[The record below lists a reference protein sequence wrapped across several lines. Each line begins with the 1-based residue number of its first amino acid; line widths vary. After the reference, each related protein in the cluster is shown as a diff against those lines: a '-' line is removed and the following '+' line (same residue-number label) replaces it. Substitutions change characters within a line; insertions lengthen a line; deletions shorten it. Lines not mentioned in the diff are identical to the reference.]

1 MRYVTIKDIAT
12 ALGLSKSTVSRAL
25 SGDSKNVSKE
35 TLEKIVE
42 TANKMGYRR
51 NELAVNL
58 RLKSTRII
66 GIMVPEMTTTFS
78 MSFITTAQSLLNQ
91 QGYRVILA
99 LSDEDPETERVNL
112 TMFDNARVEGILISA
127 CHNTANLDVYRSF
140 LDRHIPIVLFDRTI
154 SDISVPAVKSNDYI
168 QSFFMVEH
176 LIRSGKKQIIHLT
189 GPRHIQNT
197 IDRKKGYRDA
207 LAKFHIPYD
216 SRYAIESGVSVN
228 DGANAIEK
236 VLSLEIPFD
245 AVFCFTETQALGAKQ
260 TLQEHNIAIPSKVA
274 ICCMSGTALSTLVHP
289 PLTAVEQQVDEM
301 ATIAVR
307 LILEKIND
315 FSTPNQTITLESN
328 IIIRKST
335 VE

>member
-1 MRYVTIKDIAT
+1 MRYVTIKDIAA

-78 MSFITTAQSLLNQ
+78 MSFITAAQNLLNQ

-260 TLQEHNIAIPSKVA
+260 TLREHNIAIPSKVA

>member
-1 MRYVTIKDIAT
+1 MRYITIKDIAA

-25 SGDSKNVSKE
+25 NGDSKNVSKE
-35 TLEKIVE
+35 TLQKIVE
-42 TANKMGYRR
+42 MASKMGYRR

-58 RLKSTRII
+58 RLRSTRII
-66 GIMVPEMTTTFS
+66 GIMIPEMTTTFS
-78 MSFITTAQSLLNQ
+78 MSFITAAQGLLHQ

-99 LSDEDPETERVNL
+99 LSDENPEAERVNL
-112 TMFDNARVEGILISA
+112 AMFDNARVEGILISA

-140 LDRHIPIVLFDRTI
+140 LDRHIPMVFFDRTI
-154 SDISVPAVKSNDYI
+154 SEISVPGVKSNDYT

-176 LIRSGKKQIIHLT
+176 LIRSGKKQILHLT

-207 LAKFHIPYD
+207 LAKVHIPYD
-216 SRYAIESGVSVN
+216 SRYAIESGVSVD

-236 VLSLEIPFD
+236 VLSLGIPFN
-245 AVFCFTETQALGAKQ
+245 AVFCFTETQALGAKR
-260 TLQEHNIAIPSKVA
+260 TLQEHNIVIPGEVA

-289 PLTAVEQQVDEM
+289 PLTAVEQKVDEM
-301 ATIAVR
+301 AAIAVR

-315 FSTPNQTITLESN
+315 FSIPNQTITLESN

>member
-1 MRYVTIKDIAT
+1 MRYVTIKDIAV

-35 TLEKIVE
+35 TLQKIVE
-42 TANKMGYRR
+42 TANEMGYRR

-58 RLKSTRII
+58 RLRSTRII

-78 MSFITTAQSLLNQ
+78 MSFITAAQSLLNQ

-99 LSDEDPETERVNL
+99 LSDENPETERVNL

-127 CHNTANLDVYRSF
+127 CHNTANLDVYQSF

-154 SDISVPAVKSNDYI
+154 SNISVPGVKSNDYT

-176 LIRSGKKQIIHLT
+176 LIRSGKKQILHLT

-207 LAKFHIPYD
+207 LAKFNIPYD
-216 SRYAIESGVSVN
+216 SRYAIESGISVE
-228 DGANAIEK
+228 DGANAIKK
-236 VLSLEIPFD
+236 VLSLDIPFD
-245 AVFCFTETQALGAKQ
+245 AVFCFTETQALGAKR
-260 TLQEHNIAIPSKVA
+260 TLQEHNIAIPSEVA

-315 FSTPNQTITLESN
+315 FSIPDQTITLESN